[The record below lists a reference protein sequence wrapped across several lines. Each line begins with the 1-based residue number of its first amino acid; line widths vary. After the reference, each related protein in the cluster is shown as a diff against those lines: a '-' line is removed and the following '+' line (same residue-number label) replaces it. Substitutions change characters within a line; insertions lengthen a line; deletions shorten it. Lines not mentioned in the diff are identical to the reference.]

1 MEQFFSTYL
10 LRHVVVVLLCLAGII
25 AGMAVDLYFGIRKA
39 KINGEVTTSTGL
51 KKTCEKAQKYLL
63 PFFILVWIDI
73 LGAVILKVPI
83 FSMCWSAYCIYCE
96 WRSVL
101 EKSWTKAELR
111 KAEKTMHVVIENK
124 ADIAA
129 LIQELI
135 QETVK
140 ANPAA
145 SAQTSLTGK
154 SRKKKTSKQ
163 QSDDSSESDDAAGT
177 AQ

>member
-1 MEQFFSTYL
+1 MEELIEQFFNTYL
-10 LRHVVVVLLCLAGII
+10 LRHVVVVVLCLAGII
-25 AGMAVDLYFGIRKA
+25 AGMAVDLYYGIRKA
-39 KINGEVTTSTGL
+39 KLNGEVTTSTGL

-111 KAEKTMHVVIENK
+111 KAEKTMNVVIENK

-129 LIQELI
+129 LVRELV
-135 QETVK
+135 QETVR
-140 ANPAA
+140 AEAA
-145 SAQTSLTGK
+145 AGK
-154 SRKKKTSKQ
+154 SRKTKKTSKQ
-163 QSDDSSESDDAAGT
+163 ESDDSKSDDAAGT